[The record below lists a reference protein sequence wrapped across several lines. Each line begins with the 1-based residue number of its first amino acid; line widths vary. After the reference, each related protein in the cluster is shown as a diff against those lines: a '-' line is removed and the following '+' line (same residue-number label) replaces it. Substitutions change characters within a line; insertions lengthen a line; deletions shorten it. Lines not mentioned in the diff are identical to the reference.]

1 MQEKEA
7 FKRLVR
13 LMLSGVC
20 LAGQVLIYIR
30 FLYMYFFEP
39 IKRNLQF
46 FEKGEALFIAIY
58 AVLLLFQYVRW
69 NADRLSEERRSDLF
83 ADICDLSGQYCDVWA
98 DIYYDYGSFSDKA
111 IF

>member
-1 MQEKEA
+1 MQEREA

-13 LMLSGVC
+13 LLLSGVC

-39 IKRNLQF
+39 IKMNLRF

-58 AVLLLFQYVRW
+58 AVLIF
-69 NADRLSEERRSDLF
+69 F
-83 ADICDLSGQYCDVWA
+83 FPICTAEC
-98 DIYYDYGSFSDKA
+98 GSV
-111 IF
+111 I